1 MAELLR
7 TLKVT
12 KTIAT
17 LLQINKYVFL
27 FSFLVLFA
35 IYLFV
40 CLFFVIVVVVQMYK
54 LCTICI
60 MDNHSQSKYF

>member
-17 LLQINKYVFL
+17 FLQINKYVFL
-27 FSFLVLFA
+27 FSLLILFA
-35 IYLFV
+35 VFCLFV
-40 CLFFVIVVVVQMYK
+40 CFFVVVAVVQM
-54 LCTICI
+54 
-60 MDNHSQSKYF
+60 